1 MSFEIVRGLFA
12 LSVTDHHAI
21 LGIPLNSDPKAVR
34 QRYLQIAPLLHP
46 DTCPA
51 TNPAEKELAKQL
63 MSKLVNPAYATL
75 SNPTKRQD
83 HEVVLR
89 TVAGR
94 LPQQIGRIQIASEA
108 ARQVTTVPNYDQ
120 IYGQHLRS
128 LAAQQYGVLADVI
141 ARIAE
146 ASELNLAYLSR
157 AGKGA
162 ATPAPSPVTGA
173 RPAATPGVTGATGAT
188 GTTTGGRPAAPA
200 APNALALEIE
210 GSLRRAN
217 ELLVK
222 GQTAM
227 AVHELKEALK
237 RDGNSAPC
245 HALLGKSYLEQNQ
258 NTLAKVHLSRAL
270 SLEPTNAIAI
280 AAKRELD
287 RRLGSGGQGQTGQ
300 GGQTGAKAAQ
310 KATQD
315 KGKSGGLFGGLFGRK
330 K

>member
-51 TNPAEKELAKQL
+51 TNPTEKELAKQL

-75 SNPTKRQD
+75 SNAAKRQD

-94 LPQQIGRIQIASEA
+94 LPQQMGRIQIASDV
-108 ARQVTTVPNYDQ
+108 ARQLTTAANFEQ
-120 IYGQHLRS
+120 MYGQQLRS
-128 LAAQQYGVLADVI
+128 LAAQQYGVLADVML
-141 ARIAE
+141 RIAE

-157 AGKGA
+157 VGTKGA
-162 ATPAPSPVTGA
+162 A
-173 RPAATPGVTGATGAT
+173 PAAVAAP
-188 GTTTGGRPAAPA
+188 RPAAPA
-200 APNALALEIE
+200 APVAPVTNNALALEIE
-210 GSLRRAN
+210 GSLRRAQ
-217 ELLVK
+217 ELLTK

-287 RRLGSGGQGQTGQ
+287 RRLGSSGQGQTAK
-300 GGQTGAKAAQ
+300 GGQTGTKAAQ
-310 KATQD
+310 QAAQD

>member
-51 TNPAEKELAKQL
+51 TDPKEKELAKQL

-75 SNPTKRQD
+75 SNAAKRQD

-94 LPQQIGRIQIASEA
+94 LPQQMGRIQIASDV
-108 ARQVTTVPNYDQ
+108 ARQMTTAANFEQVYVQ
-120 IYGQHLRS
+120 QLRS
-128 LAAQQYGVLADVI
+128 LAAQQYGVLAEVM

-146 ASELNLAYLSR
+146 ASEFNLAYLSR
-157 AGKGA
+157 VGTKGA
-162 ATPAPSPVTGA
+162 A
-173 RPAATPGVTGATGAT
+173 PAAAIAAP
-188 GTTTGGRPAAPA
+188 RPAAPA
-200 APNALALEIE
+200 ATAPAAATNANNALALEIE
-210 GSLRRAN
+210 GSLRRAQ
-217 ELLVK
+217 ELLTK

-270 SLEPTNAIAI
+270 ALEPTNAIAI

-287 RRLGSGGQGQTGQ
+287 RRLGSSGQGQTAK
-300 GGQTGAKAAQ
+300 GGQTGTKAAQ
-310 KATQD
+310 QAAQD

>member
-51 TNPAEKELAKQL
+51 TNPTEKELAKQL

-75 SNPTKRQD
+75 SNAAKRQD
-83 HEVVLR
+83 HEAVLR

-94 LPQQIGRIQIASEA
+94 LPQQMGRVQITSDV
-108 ARQVTTVPNYDQ
+108 ARQLTTAANFEQLYTQ
-120 IYGQHLRS
+120 QLRS
-128 LAAQQYGVLADVI
+128 LAAQQYGVLADVMV
-141 ARIAE
+141 RIAE

-157 AGKGA
+157 VGTKGAAAPA
-162 ATPAPSPVTGA
+162 ATPAAAP
-173 RPAATPGVTGATGAT
+173 RAATAS
-188 GTTTGGRPAAPA
+188 APA
-200 APNALALEIE
+200 AAVNQALASEIE

-258 NTLAKVHLSRAL
+258 TTLAKVHLSRAL

-287 RRLGSGGQGQTGQ
+287 RRLGSGGQGQTAK
-300 GGQTGAKAAQ
+300 GGQTGT
-310 KATQD
+310 KATQQAAQD